1 MAKGFA
7 ETDRQ
12 CAEIVAQVRQHRF
25 APVYLLMGDEPYY
38 VDMVCEAVIANAFDD
53 EGERDFNQLICYG
66 ADVDADSVITSAR
79 SYPMFAERRLVVVKE
94 AQMMRSLEDLAL
106 YCTKPLESTV
116 LVIAMHGASADKRKS
131 LYKTVSKIGVV
142 VESSQLRD
150 YEMPQWITSY
160 YRSRGLALAPE
171 AASLLAEYAGTDLSK
186 IAVETDKMLKNLPDG
201 TTDITAEDIERNV
214 GISRQYSIFEL
225 TRELSARNA
234 AKALKIAAYLGS
246 AAKFALPMATGP
258 LFTHFYRILKYN
270 ALLASK
276 PGAGNA
282 EKASL
287 LGVNPYFLREYD
299 MAVRNYPTRKCMA
312 AIALIRDY
320 DFKGKGGDN
329 GEATDAELVTELT
342 ARLLTL

>member
-7 ETDRQ
+7 EIDRQ
-12 CAEIVAQVRQHRF
+12 CADIVARVRRHDF
-25 APVYLLMGDEPYY
+25 ANVYLLMGDEPFY
-38 VDMVCEAVIANAFDD
+38 VDMVCGEIIAGAFED

-66 ADVDADSVITSAR
+66 ADVDADSVITAAR

-94 AQMMRSLEDLAL
+94 AQMMRGLEDLAV
-106 YCTKPLESTV
+106 YCSKPLDSTV
-116 LVIAMHGASADKRKS
+116 LVVAMHGASADKRKS
-131 LYKTVSKIGVV
+131 LYKTVSKSGVV
-142 VESSQLRD
+142 VESVQLRD
-150 YEMPQWITSY
+150 YEVPQWISSH
-160 YRSRGLALAPE
+160 YRSRGLAIAPE

-186 IAVETDKMLKNLPDG
+186 IAVETDKMLKNLPEG
-201 TTDITAEDIERNV
+201 TVEITAEDIERNV

-234 AKALKIAAYLGS
+234 SKALKIAAGIGG

-270 ALLASK
+270 ALLASR

-282 EKASL
+282 EKAAL
-287 LGVNPYFLREYD
+287 LGVNPFFLREYD
-299 MAVRNYPTRKCMA
+299 MAVRNYPVRKCMA

-329 GEATDAELVTELT
+329 GEADDSELITELT
-342 ARLLTL
+342 ARLLML